1 MTKLLQNG
9 VLKGLP
15 KAEVEAYVAENKV
28 TRAKYV
34 AMPVVDDTE
43 FATFD
48 KMGLI
53 RRSEATDTVKVL
65 RDYQSAL
72 SPALS
77 LAVVDNGLSV
87 FDNADTAID
96 YHKKALADWI
106 RIKAMGGITALNMI
120 KCCEEH
126 LYHVANQG
134 NESGIL
140 AKNAIEKLSRSSDK
154 KSGSKSDKNDKSSKN
169 DKPTDTPP
177 AK

>member
-1 MTKLLQNG
+1 MTKLLQNR

-43 FATFD
+43 FATID
-48 KMGLI
+48 KMGLVK
-53 RRSEATDTVKVL
+53 RGEAAETVKVL
-65 RDYQSAL
+65 REHQSAL

-77 LAVVDNGLSV
+77 ISVIDDGLSV

-96 YHKKALADWI
+96 YHKKELADWT
-106 RIKAMGGITALNMI
+106 RIKAMGGVTALNMI
-120 KCCEEH
+120 KCCEEY
-126 LYHVANQG
+126 LYIAADQG
-134 NESGIL
+134 NEAGVL
-140 AKNAIEKLSRSSDK
+140 AKNAIEKLPRSSDR
-154 KSGSKSDKNDKSSKN
+154 KSGGKN
-169 DKPTDTPP
+169 DKPNNLPP